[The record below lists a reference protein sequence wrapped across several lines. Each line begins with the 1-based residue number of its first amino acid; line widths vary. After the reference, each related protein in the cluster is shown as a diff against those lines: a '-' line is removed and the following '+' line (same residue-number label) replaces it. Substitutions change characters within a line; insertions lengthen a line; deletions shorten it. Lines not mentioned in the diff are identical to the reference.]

1 MMLLDSPLNKVGLLE
16 ILLENSDGKI
26 IEVNPDFRIPR
37 TWKVFAK
44 VIGKQ
49 INVEVRKMYDKAS

>member
-16 ILLENSDGKI
+16 ILLENMDGKMI
-26 IEVNPDFRIPR
+26 RVNPEFRIPR

-44 VIGKQ
+44 VIS
-49 INVEVRKMYDKAS
+49 E